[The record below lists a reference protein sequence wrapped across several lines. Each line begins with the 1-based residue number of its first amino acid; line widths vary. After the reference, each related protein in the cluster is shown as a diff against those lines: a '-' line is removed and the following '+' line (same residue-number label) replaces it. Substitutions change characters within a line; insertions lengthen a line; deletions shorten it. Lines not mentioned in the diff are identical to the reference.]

1 MPRRDLL
8 HNTAL
13 MTLRLIPAFALSLAL
28 HIGIFLPDFVNSLR
42 LAPLPPPLLATLR
55 LPPKP
60 ETPAEPLLKNTIDSE
75 ETPQVVT
82 PARVTPPP
90 KQATARIAARSEAQK
105 MQRKLSKHLYY
116 PPEAVARGIEGD
128 VWLLLKL
135 SPDGEIVDVRIA
147 TSSGHPLLDNAAI
160 RAAYAMG
167 RQSGA
172 TAREL
177 IVPAYFRLEP

>member
-1 MPRRDLL
+1 
-8 HNTAL
+8 

-28 HIGIFLPDFVNSLR
+28 HIGVFLPDFVNSLR
-42 LAPLPPPLLATLR
+42 LAPLPPPLLATIR
-55 LPPKP
+55 PPPKP
-60 ETPAEPLLKNTIDSE
+60 EAAPAEPLLKNTIDSE
-75 ETPQVVT
+75 VTPQVVT
-82 PARVTPPP
+82 PARMTPAPTP
-90 KQATARIAARSEAQK
+90 ATVRTAARHEAQK
-105 MQRKLSKHLYY
+105 MQRKLSMHLFY

-135 SPDGEIVDVRIA
+135 SPEGEIIDVSIA
-147 TSSGHPLLDNAAI
+147 TSSGHPILDNAAI

-167 RQSGA
+167 KQAGA